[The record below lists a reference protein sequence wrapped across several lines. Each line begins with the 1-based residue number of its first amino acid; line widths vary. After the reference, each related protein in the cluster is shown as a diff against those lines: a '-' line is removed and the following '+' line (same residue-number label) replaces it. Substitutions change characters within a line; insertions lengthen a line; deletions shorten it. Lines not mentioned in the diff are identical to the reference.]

1 MTSPRALTL
10 LRSGRAPDMDAAEAL
25 EAVDARIRAAREE
38 DDALEDPRARPSQA
52 ISPLQKLVGRL
63 VLVEMASG
71 TRKQG
76 RVLSVGASILETDFG
91 MVNLRNVAY
100 MRILTEDQRP
110 SEPVGQ
116 VKSWRDW

>member
-1 MTSPRALTL
+1 
-10 LRSGRAPDMDAAEAL
+10 MDAAEAL
-25 EAVDARIRAAREE
+25 EAIDARIRAAREE

-76 RVLSVGASILETDFG
+76 RVLSVGASLLETDFG
-91 MVNLRNVAY
+91 IVNLRNVAY
-100 MRILTEDQRP
+100 MRVLTEDQRP
-110 SEPVGQ
+110 SDPVGQ
-116 VKSWRDW
+116 TRPWRDW